1 MFATS
6 PSLTADDPPIDLPRW
21 QLGLN
26 PDQTRAATHRD
37 GPLLIVAGAG
47 TGKTT
52 TVAARVGF
60 LLDEGVRPERLL
72 LLTFTRRAAAEMLTR
87 VGSMSGHQAAGQ
99 ICGGTFHSVAN
110 RLLRRHAG
118 ALGLTAD
125 FTVLDP
131 ADAAD
136 LVGVVRAELGLA
148 QRKVRFPRK
157 ETIAAVYSRLVN
169 AQTKLTT
176 VIDEAYP
183 WLRPHLEAL
192 RDVFSGYADAKRAQQ
207 VLDYDDL
214 LLYWRALTASPDF
227 GDHLRAGF
235 DHVLVDEYQDT
246 NRLQADIVA
255 GMAGPA
261 EVTVVGDDAQAIY
274 GFRSATVE
282 NLWEFPARF
291 PGAATITLERNYRS
305 TAAILAVANEV
316 LAQSETHL
324 PKSLWTDR
332 EGGVTPRLVTAH
344 DEAAQSSMVCER
356 ILELREQGFDLR
368 DQAVLFRANHH
379 SDHLELELGRRDIP
393 YVKFGGL
400 RFLEAAHVKD
410 LMALLRILENP
421 ADQLAWNRV
430 LAMAEGIGPA
440 TVARLGDELGF
451 DRHQPDALQR
461 FIDGQGDVPS
471 SARPAIDELREATR
485 FCLTEPVPPPA
496 DQIERLRRF
505 CELTFPARYPD
516 AVVRLGDLEQLQAT
530 AHRYGSRSHF
540 LVELTLDPPDRTS
553 DRAGPPH
560 LDDDYLILSTIHSAK
575 GGEWRAVHLIH
586 ASDGNLPSD
595 MALADKDGLEEERR
609 LLYVALTR
617 AQQVLDVTV
626 PLRYHTHRYGSD
638 DDYQLAP
645 VSRFLES
652 ARPLFDESAPDH
664 RPGIDDIVELDGVS
678 VVDEVSASIEA
689 LWAP

>member
-1 MFATS
+1 TAPPS
-6 PSLTADDPPIDLPRW
+6 PTAVDELPRW
-21 QLGLN
+21 QRGLN
-26 PDQTRAATHRD
+26 DRQLEAATHPT

-52 TVAARVGF
+52 TLAARVSH
-60 LLDEGVRPERLL
+60 LLDAGVRPERLL
-72 LLTFTRRAAAEMLTR
+72 LLTFTRRAAAEMLAR
-87 VGSMSGHQAAGQ
+87 VGAVSGHQAAGQ
-99 ICGGTFHSVAN
+99 IWGGTFHSVAN
-110 RLLRRHAG
+110 RILRRHAT
-118 ALGLTAD
+118 AVGLAPD

-136 LVGVVRAELGLA
+136 LVGMVRADLGLA
-148 QRKVRFPRK
+148 ARKTRFPRK
-157 ETIAAVYSRLVN
+157 ETIAALYSRLVN
-169 AQTKLTT
+169 AQSNLTT
-176 VIDEAYP
+176 VLDEAYP
-183 WLRPHLEAL
+183 WLRPHAEAL
-192 RDVFSGYADAKRAQQ
+192 AQVFSGYADAKRAQQ

-214 LLYWRALTASPDF
+214 LLFWRALTASAELGP
-227 GDHLRAGF
+227 HLRASF

-255 GMAGPA
+255 GMVGPA

-282 NLWEFPARF
+282 NLWDFPTRF
-291 PGAATITLERNYRS
+291 DGATTVTLEQNYRS
-305 TAAILAVANEV
+305 TEPILAVANSV
-316 LAQSETHL
+316 LAQSSTHL
-324 PKSLWTDR
+324 HKHLWTER
-332 EGGVTPRLVTAH
+332 EGGVQPRLVTAH
-344 DEAAQSSMVCER
+344 DEAAQSNQVCDR
-356 ILELREQGFDLR
+356 VLELREEGFDLR

-393 YVKFGGL
+393 FVKFGGL

-421 ADQLAWNRV
+421 ADQLAWHRV
-430 LAMAEGIGPA
+430 LSLAEGVGPA
-440 TVARLGDELGF
+440 TVARLGAELGL
-451 DRHQPDALQR
+451 DRHADDALVR
-461 FIDGQGDVPS
+461 FCEGVGKVPA
-471 SARPAIDELREATR
+471 SAAPAIDELRGAARYCTG
-485 FCLTEPVPPPA
+485 EPEPAPA
-496 DQIERLRRF
+496 DQLERLRRY

-516 AVVRLGDLEQLQAT
+516 SVVRLGDLEQLQAT
-530 AHRYGSRSHF
+530 AAGYGSRARL

-560 LDDDYLILSTIHSAK
+560 LDDDYLVLSTIHSAK

-626 PLRYHTHRYGSD
+626 PLRYHTNRYGHD
-638 DDYQLAP
+638 DDHQLAP
-645 VSRFLES
+645 ISRFLEPV
-652 ARPLFDESAPDH
+652 RDRFDESTNAGALDV
-664 RPGIDDIVELDGVS
+664 DDVIELHGVS
-678 VVDEVSASIEA
+678 VADEVSASIES
-689 LWAP
+689 LWAV